1 MKEYSITSKQLK
13 YLEALGRAYVYDSST
28 AIELPENNQNFNRCI
43 KDIKEH
49 KIKETK

>member
-1 MKEYSITSKQLK
+1 MKSFSITSKQLK

-28 AIELPENNQNFNRCI
+28 AIELPEYLHRFNKCI

-49 KIKETK
+49 EIREEK